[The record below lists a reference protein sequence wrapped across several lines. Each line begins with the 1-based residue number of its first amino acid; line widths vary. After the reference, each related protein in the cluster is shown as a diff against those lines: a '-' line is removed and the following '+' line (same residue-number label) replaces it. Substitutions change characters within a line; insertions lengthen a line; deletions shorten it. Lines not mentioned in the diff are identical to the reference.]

1 MLGGLLDLDFNLNV
15 FCGKTD
21 DELAMI
27 ARSNRSAADA
37 LILRFSRLIFIK
49 AEIISSHTADADDL
63 RQEGL
68 MGLLKAISSFEP
80 ERAVKFSTY
89 AEVCIVNSMKT
100 YATKCR
106 IKSFNQMSIDEL
118 PEDAASQVENPE
130 SIYINKEFFSELWKT
145 VDNELSALEKRTFD
159 LFIQGDSYRCIAEKL
174 GISEK
179 TVDNALQRAR
189 GKIRRNV
196 SKNHR

>member
-159 LFIQGDSYRCIAEKL
+159 LFIQGDSYCCIAEKL

-196 SKNHR
+196 SKKS